1 VIQYVCIQD
10 GAADKTR
17 LPRRSIFIKRKKLR
31 DSRRPRPI
39 KTARSSVFGS
49 GYFSNVDEP
58 AALPPL
64 I

>member
-1 VIQYVCIQD
+1 MSVFRTAPPTKHDYR
-10 GAADKTR
+10 GGPSSSWR
-17 LPRRSIFIKRKKLR
+17 KRKKLR
-31 DSRRPRPI
+31 DPRRPRPI